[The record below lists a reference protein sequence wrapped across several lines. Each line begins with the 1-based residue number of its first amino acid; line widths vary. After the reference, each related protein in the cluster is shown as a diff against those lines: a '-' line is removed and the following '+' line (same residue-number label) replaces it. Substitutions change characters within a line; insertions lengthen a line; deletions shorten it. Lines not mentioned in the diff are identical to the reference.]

1 MELSRIINSIIEP
14 ESIEKGYSD
23 LEIEDFEAKNNISFP
38 NDYRIFLSNISK
50 AKSKSVGTFVLESGR
65 EIYGF
70 GEFLSFAD
78 NQKKSYTTLF
88 TETKVAIEDYEKL
101 YRFGDSAY
109 GFSQFFYIGVKEP
122 FIDQIFVWHFEDDSG
137 DESFLGEND
146 ILLYPKYLVANS
158 FSEFLDFL
166 IQNLSNNRIG
176 E

>member
-1 MELSRIINSIIEP
+1 MDIGKVIDIIIP

-23 LEIEDFEAKNNISFP
+23 LEIKDFEAKNNILFP
-38 NDYRIFLSNISK
+38 RDFRIFLSNISK
-50 AKSKSVGTFVLESGR
+50 AKSKSIGTFVLESGR

-78 NQKKSYTTLF
+78 NQKKSYIDLF
-88 TETKVAIEDYEKL
+88 TENKVAIEDYDKL

-122 FIDQIFVWHFEDDSG
+122 FIDKIFVWHFEEDSG
-137 DESFLGEND
+137 EESFLGEND
-146 ILLYPKYLVANS
+146 ILLYPKYLVTNS
-158 FSEFLDFL
+158 FIEFIDLL
-166 IQNLSNNRIG
+166 IENLENKRIA